1 MSNILCILLFLF
13 VMYLIN
19 NNSQQTGGVD
29 NKSYVELFSLGD
41 DKIKKIFS
49 NKNINSKKDLIKL
62 SHTWC
67 ANMRSSKSLST
78 SCIALKD
85 SNKKNE
91 KIFPV
96 SVCCSSCYCNI
107 LKKDSD
113 FYYKYDKNND
123 IFCLMKNNKIVQF
136 LEGYDINNL
145 DNCVINTE
153 NSDLYFPFISKD
165 IIKNKICK

>member
-67 ANMRSSKSLST
+67 ANMRS
-78 SCIALKD
+78 
-85 SNKKNE
+85 
-91 KIFPV
+91 
-96 SVCCSSCYCNI
+96 
-107 LKKDSD
+107 
-113 FYYKYDKNND
+113 
-123 IFCLMKNNKIVQF
+123 
-136 LEGYDINNL
+136 
-145 DNCVINTE
+145 
-153 NSDLYFPFISKD
+153 
-165 IIKNKICK
+165 